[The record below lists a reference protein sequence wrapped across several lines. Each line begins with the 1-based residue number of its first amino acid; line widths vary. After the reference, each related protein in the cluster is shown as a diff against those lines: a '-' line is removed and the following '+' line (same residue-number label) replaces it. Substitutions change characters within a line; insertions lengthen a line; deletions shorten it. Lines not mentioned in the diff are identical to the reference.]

1 MYRHISRGVL
11 ILGVAA
17 LAVLVFGGMSYAN
30 NYGSG
35 NYGACQYG
43 SCGISLTTNGTVNLN
58 ITPVG
63 GSTICT
69 DQSDSAGVTTDSSTG
84 YTLTLGDSDT
94 NTNLA
99 GASHGGN
106 IAATSGTLASP
117 VVLTANKWGYRVDS
131 LGSFGSGP
139 TSAGTNTAPLSL
151 TFAGI
156 QSSSNTPDTIA
167 TSSTAADPT
176 VTTTVWYGACVDTT
190 IPADSYSDTV
200 TYTAVT
206 N

>member
-1 MYRHISRGVL
+1 MRHILSKTL
-11 ILGVAA
+11 TMIGVAV
-17 LAVLVFGGMSYAN
+17 LAVLLFGGMSYAN

-35 NYGACQYG
+35 YYGACNYG
-43 SCGISLTTNGTVNLN
+43 SCGITLTTNTTVNLN

-63 GSTICT
+63 GSTRCT
-69 DQSDSAGVTTDSSTG
+69 DQSDSAAVLTDSSTG

-99 GASHGGN
+99 GAIHGGN
-106 IAATSGTLASP
+106 IAATSGTFAAP

-131 LGSFGSGP
+131 LGSFGSGL
-139 TSAGTNTAPLSL
+139 TTAGTNTAPLAL

-156 QSSSNTPDTIA
+156 LSSASTPDTIA
-167 TSSTAADPT
+167 TSSSPANSA
-176 VTTTVWYGACVDTT
+176 VTTTVWYGACADTS
-190 IPADSYSDTV
+190 IPGDTYSDTV